1 MTATSTITR
10 PESEHALGV
19 PRTMRAIVYKRYGD
33 PGCLQLAELKAPWRS
48 PGSVVIRVHAAGV
61 NPIDAR
67 LRSGEAKYLLPG
79 GFPRV
84 PGYDVAGQIVDAAGD
99 TGVQVG
105 DRVLAFLDKLY
116 GGGYAEY
123 AKSSVAGV
131 AKIPDA
137 MSYEEAAAI
146 PLAGSTALQGL
157 RDKGRIKSGNRVLIN
172 GASGG
177 VGAFAVQI
185 AKAYGAVVT
194 GVASGEHREFVLE
207 LGADDYIDYQQEDF
221 AASERK
227 WDLVFDAAG
236 KRSFRNVRP
245 VLHRGGRYV
254 TTEPSLHAMAVTL
267 LTSFASRRSSTM
279 LTRPKNEDLVE
290 LIRLYQSDQ
299 LGVTLADVIP
309 LEHAA
314 EAHRRLESGGHRG
327 KYVLRVCDSG

>member
-1 MTATSTITR
+1 MTATSTKTQ
-10 PESEHALGV
+10 PESENLLAV
-19 PRTMRAIVYKRYGD
+19 PRMMRAMVYERYGD
-33 PGCLQLAELKAPWRS
+33 PSCLQLAEIKAPWRL

-67 LRSGEAKYLLPG
+67 MRRGEAKWLLPG

-84 PGYDVAGQIVDAAGD
+84 PGYDVAGQVVDAAGD
-99 TGVQVG
+99 TGPQVG
-105 DRVLAFLDKLY
+105 DRVLAFLDKLR

-123 AKSSVAGV
+123 AKCSVAVV

-137 MSYEEAAAI
+137 MSYEEAAAL

-157 RDKGRIKSGNRVLIN
+157 RDKGRIKQGNRVLIN

-185 AKAYGAVVT
+185 AKAYGANVT
-194 GVASGEHREFVLE
+194 GVASGEHRDYVLE

-221 AASERK
+221 AQFERK
-227 WDLVFDAAG
+227 WDLVLDAAG

-245 VLHRGGRYV
+245 VLQRGGHYV
-254 TTEPSLHAMAVTL
+254 TTEPSVRALAATL
-267 LTSFASRRSSTM
+267 LTTFASRRSSTM
-279 LTRPKNEDLVE
+279 LVRPKGDDLAE

-299 LGVTLADVIP
+299 LRVTLADVVP
-309 LEHAA
+309 LELAA
-314 EAHRRLESGGHRG
+314 EAHRRLEAGGHCG
-327 KYVLRVCDSG
+327 KYVLRVSDL

>member
-1 MTATSTITR
+1 
-10 PESEHALGV
+10 
-19 PRTMRAIVYKRYGD
+19 MRAMVYERYGD
-33 PGCLQLAELKAPWRS
+33 PGCLQLADIQAPWRL

-67 LRSGEAKYLLPG
+67 LRRGEAKWLLPG

-84 PGYDVAGQIVDAAGD
+84 PGYDVAGQIADTAGD
-99 TGVQVG
+99 TGLQVG

-123 AKSSVAGV
+123 AKCSVAVV

-157 RDKGRIKSGNRVLIN
+157 RNKGKISQGDHVLIN

-185 AKAYGAVVT
+185 AKAYGADVT
-194 GVASGEHREFVLE
+194 GVASEEQRDFVLK
-207 LGADDYIDYQQEDF
+207 LGADDFIDYQHQDF
-221 AASERK
+221 AESGRK
-227 WDLVFDAAG
+227 WDLVLDAAG
-236 KRSFRNVRP
+236 KRNFRNVRP

-254 TTEPSLHAMAVTL
+254 TTEPSLRAMAASL
-267 LTSFASRRSSTM
+267 LSRLSSKRSSMM
-279 LTRPKNEDLVE
+279 LVRSKGDDLAE
-290 LIRLYQSDQ
+290 LVRLYQSDQ
-299 LGVTLADVIP
+299 LRVTLADVIP
-309 LEHAA
+309 LELA
-314 EAHRRLESGGHRG
+314 EKAHRQLEAGGHRG
-327 KYVLRVCDSG
+327 KYVLRVCDRE